1 MTAKRRAVCPGSFDP
16 ITNGHLDIIKRASAH
31 FDEVVVAVFINSTK
45 QSLFSVEERID
56 MIKETTKNL
65 PNIKVDSWSGLT
77 VDYCKKNGIDVITK
91 GLRAV
96 SDFDYEL
103 QMAQM
108 NLQLAGVETIFMSTS
123 PSHSFLSS
131 SLIKEVCTY
140 GGDVSPYVPKNVLE
154 LLQDRVKK
162 S

>member
-1 MTAKRRAVCPGSFDP
+1 MSSRAVCPGSFDP

-45 QSLFSVEERID
+45 QSLFSVDERIQ
-56 MIKETTKNL
+56 MIKETTKDL

-77 VDYCKKNGIDVITK
+77 VDYCKKNNIDVITK

-103 QMAQM
+103 QQAQV
-108 NLQLAGVETIFMSTS
+108 NLQAGIDTMFMTTD
-123 PSHSFLSS
+123 PAHSFLSS
-131 SLIKEVCTY
+131 SLVKELAKY
-140 GGDVSPYVPKNVLE
+140 NGDISKMVPPS
-154 LLQDRVKK
+154 VKVALAK
-162 S
+162 KVAGN

>member
-1 MTAKRRAVCPGSFDP
+1 MSRRAVCPGSFDP

-45 QSLFSVEERID
+45 QSLFTVDERIQ
-56 MIKETTKNL
+56 MIKETTKDL

-77 VDYCKKNGIDVITK
+77 VDYCKKNDIDVITK

-103 QMAQM
+103 QQAQV
-108 NLQLAGVETIFMSTS
+108 NLQAGIDTMFMTTD
-123 PSHSFLSS
+123 PAHSFLSS
-131 SLIKEVCTY
+131 SLVKELAKY
-140 GGDVSPYVPKNVLE
+140 NGDISTMVPPS
-154 LLQDRVKK
+154 VKAALAK
-162 S
+162 KVAGN

>member
-1 MTAKRRAVCPGSFDP
+1 
-16 ITNGHLDIIKRASAH
+16 
-31 FDEVVVAVFINSTK
+31 VVVAVFINSTK
-45 QSLFSVEERID
+45 QSLFSVEERIE

-103 QMAQM
+103 QQAQV
-108 NLQLAGVETIFMSTS
+108 NLQAGIDTMFMATD
-123 PSHSFLSS
+123 PAHSFLSS
-131 SLIKEVCTY
+131 SLVKELAKY
-140 GGDVSPYVPKNVLE
+140 NGDISNMVPPTVKNALA
-154 LLQDRVKK
+154 KK
-162 S
+162 VAGN

>member
-1 MTAKRRAVCPGSFDP
+1 MSSRAVCPGSFDP

-45 QSLFSVEERID
+45 QSLFSVDERIQ
-56 MIKETTKNL
+56 MIKETTKDL

-77 VDYCKKNGIDVITK
+77 VDYCKKNDIDVITK

-103 QMAQM
+103 QQAQV
-108 NLQLAGVETIFMSTS
+108 NLQAGIDTMFMATD
-123 PSHSFLSS
+123 PAHSFLSS
-131 SLIKEVCTY
+131 SLVKELAKY
-140 GGDVSPYVPKNVLE
+140 NGDISTMVPPSV
-154 LLQDRVKK
+154 RVALAKK
-162 S
+162 VAGN

>member
-45 QSLFSVEERID
+45 QSMFSVEERIE

-77 VDYCKKNGIDVITK
+77 VDYCKKNDIDVITK

-103 QMAQM
+103 QQAQV
-108 NLQLAGVETIFMSTS
+108 NLQAGIDTMFMATD
-123 PSHSFLSS
+123 PAHSFLSS
-131 SLIKEVCTY
+131 SLVKELAKY
-140 GGDVSPYVPKNVLE
+140 NGDISNMVPSTVKNALA
-154 LLQDRVKK
+154 KK
-162 S
+162 VAGI